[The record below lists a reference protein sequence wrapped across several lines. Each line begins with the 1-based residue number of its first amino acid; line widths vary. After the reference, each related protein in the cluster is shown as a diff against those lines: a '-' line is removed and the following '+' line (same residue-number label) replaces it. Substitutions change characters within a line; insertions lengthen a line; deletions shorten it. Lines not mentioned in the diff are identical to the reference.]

1 MAVDTFSIT
10 RPTGQHIS
18 LDYDAL
24 YAEGITHIQSL
35 SGKLWTDYNAHD
47 PGITILELMCYAITE
62 LGYRSDYEVKDIITP
77 SPDEAAVN
85 DFFTLAQVGSIAPLT
100 ITDYRKVLIDLEG
113 IRNAWLE
120 KAARGVTAIALDG
133 TRTALS
139 AYADPALFPT
149 GNTEVK
155 LRGLYNVY
163 VQFEEDPDFG
173 DLNDNSISG
182 NLSLDL
188 VGKDAPVIVQ
198 VEVEFPLFESLNA
211 EFDAIVEH
219 LDDNGFDMVA
229 STLVPQTGEAFV
241 YAGTIILNPLS
252 RAVPLDVIIRV
263 VSGTEEVLNKDDFK
277 NQLQKEFTNLVDA
290 SLPLTYAPGPSL
302 YTYTESIQL
311 LVRYIKRHQRIQAL
325 LSIVEVELAN
335 RRNLCEDF
343 LNVFPMSLQE
353 IGLTLQMEVEPG
365 ADLEEITAEVYYR
378 TEQYLNP
385 TIQFYSL
392 REMLDKGYEPEEIF
406 RGPAL
411 VNGFLDEGEL
421 SFQQQRDT
429 LYISDLIHAF
439 MEISGVKTIQTI
451 SLSRYKEG
459 KLVDVNRTECLRL
472 ENPQNRLP
480 RLNFSR
486 SSIQLDN
493 GSGTPTTPDMAE
505 VLDIL
510 GEKKA
515 LNQLKGDTGD
525 NDFALPSGTYTA
537 FSSYYSIQ
545 HEFPIN
551 YAIGMEGLAPSETDL
566 RKGQSQQLKAYLLFY
581 EQLLADFMAQLA
593 NVRKLYTF
601 QNAVDRTYYTQMLL
615 DVPRV
620 KDLIRDFTDANG
632 SIDWSDYADYASLGR
647 PSHYQHALDAA
658 AESADTFNDR
668 RKRFLDHLLA
678 RFNESF
684 SDYATYI
691 FATQYDEATQYSTLI
706 GDQVRFLQNYVSHS
720 RDRATAF
727 NYRDTPV
734 TPAEPTDFWD
744 PARVPGL
751 KKRITYLAGLPT
763 VPTQWINP
771 YDQFVVGAYPSGY
784 ALLDGAGVTMMASV
798 GSFADQE
805 SCFDDID
812 LVLAHGLDAARYIT
826 PDANFP
832 DQVFLTSIDAGNVV
846 TQRMQLDTSYLLL
859 IGDTATAI
867 ANIVARMQAIAH
879 IENMHIVEHIL
890 LRPRA
895 VGDRTLAVRHY
906 ADCAA
911 QSIYDPYSFRISVVL
926 PTWAGRFQ
934 EIAYRRMFKKM
945 LRIEAPAHVYIHFH
959 WINPRE
965 MYAFEHCWLDWLNGE
980 WLAGDTRILQEN
992 QPFLL
997 QEDQYFLLVER
1008 DGGSGEDET
1017 FFVDCLSN
1025 LANRYDAYYIMEPAR
1040 IVDQYAD
1047 CDLIGRPVDPDGE
1060 IVRAWLAPGEAM
1072 PLGLCLHPCN
1082 GEIRVEDRDQ
1092 LANDQSEY
1100 QLNILTLNVGG
1111 EVTTHDVTVQFIPNG
1126 PATIVPP
1133 SPFSKHIYLWE
1144 NDDTIAHFIDLDG
1157 SSANSNGIIQATLIS
1172 VFVNGTATANVM
1184 PAGMAM
1190 DPLSGRIY
1198 VTNAAS
1204 LVPAD
1209 YRITVKLMDTEGG
1222 VTTLGVPFSIFPDIP
1237 AVATVTTPDSK
1248 SEDAYQDG
1256 DILVT
1261 ITDDTDLGIDLV
1273 EPRPNQLTP
1282 LSTYSLEIVYN
1293 ASDPTKP
1300 KAEIKII
1307 NANDFRAALP
1317 TYYSLL
1323 TGSVSIYRT
1332 TLKLRS
1338 TDKSRGKTDLDVELR
1353 IRRDTAPTYTVSAKC
1368 NIDAYLVNDVIATI
1382 ADTNDNGL
1390 DSIAGSTSMAP
1401 SLTTRGLSVSIA
1413 ANLTG
1418 LVKVAD
1424 VAVFKA
1430 YLGTIS
1436 GGSGPDILDT
1446 ISLETV
1452 DKTGGIATVTLAYAV
1467 IKDHEPENVTLPPKV
1482 TDSYIT
1488 GEVVAYIRDA
1498 NQGGVIAFDPVSSAP
1513 TLGQMG
1519 LAKSIG
1525 AYTGEPGPV
1534 GRVTVQDKILLQNAM
1549 LTGLGFVLVDTTTQL
1564 HRLTMPVTV
1573 TDATGG
1579 KGSVDLIVEAFLDNE
1594 SYAQSV
1600 KNGLR
1605 ADQIFLGDDLWKIQD
1620 PDFGVA
1626 NVSLIAGNLPSY
1638 AQIVV
1643 DPVGHVGY
1651 IRITSSN
1658 VAAFNG
1664 TVTVRV
1670 LDNRPPGQQ
1679 GQSDIVITVTVMPRQ
1694 LQMSFSFTTGGTS
1707 KDLPFTD
1714 FHPNLRINLQQN
1726 TLSHTIGAR
1735 TLGGLSAGE
1744 ETNPSASFG
1753 TAQRLSSTRVVF
1765 QPGSAFVGSVGHGA
1779 YTFAAHLIN
1788 TNEQVEVVF
1797 RVSYQ
1802 NVRGPKDISN
1812 IRTGIT
1818 STPNAQNNSVSGLT
1832 KDLLNNVSKAR
1843 TFADNPLVKTNPK
1856 AVGAIVTGQKD
1867 QQITNDFTV
1876 LMEAT
1881 TKEIERLKS
1890 VITYSTGTTQTQ
1902 ARKDLQSAAALY
1914 QEQLMGAIMFA
1925 GEVRVADLKEDD
1937 PVKTM
1942 FVAIQNQLKRI
1953 Q

>member
-24 YAEGITHIQSL
+24 FAEGITHIQSL

-62 LGYRSDYEVKDIITP
+62 LGYRSDYEVKDIIEP
-77 SPDEAAVN
+77 SPDEVAVN

-120 KAARGVTAIALDG
+120 KAERGETAIALDG
-133 TRTALS
+133 TQTTLA
-139 AYADPALFPT
+139 AYADPTLFPT
-149 GNTEVK
+149 GSKEIA

-173 DLNDNSISG
+173 DLNDNSITGS
-182 NLSLDL
+182 LSLDL
-188 VGKDAPVIVQ
+188 VGKDAPVTVQ
-198 VEVEFPLFESLNA
+198 VEVEFPLFESLND
-211 EFDAIVEH
+211 EFDAIVEN
-219 LDDNGFDMVA
+219 LDQDGFEMMA
-229 STLVPQTGEAFV
+229 STFVPETGEEFV
-241 YAGTIILNPLS
+241 YGGTITLNPLS
-252 RAVPLDVIIRV
+252 RSVPLAVIIRV
-263 VSGTEEVLNKDDFK
+263 ISGTEEVLNKDDFR

-290 SLPLTYAPGPSL
+290 TLPLTYDPAASL

-311 LVRYIKRHQRIQAL
+311 LVRYIKRHQRIKEL
-325 LSIVEVELAN
+325 LAVVELELAN

-353 IGLTLQMEVEPG
+353 IGLTLEMEVEPG

-385 TIQFYSL
+385 NIQFYSL
-392 REMLDKGYEPEEIF
+392 REMLDKDYEPEEIF

-421 SFQQQRDT
+421 SFHQQRDT

-493 GSGTPTTPDMAE
+493 GSGTPTTPYMAE

-545 HEFPIN
+545 NEFPIN
-551 YAIGMEGLAPSETDL
+551 YAIGVEGLAASETDL
-566 RKGQSQQLKAYLLFY
+566 RKGQSQQLKAYLLFF

-601 QNAVDRTYYTQMLL
+601 QNEVDRTYYTQMLL
-615 DVPRV
+615 EVPRV
-620 KDLIRDFTDANG
+620 KELIRDFTDANG
-632 SIDWSDYADYASLGR
+632 NIEWEDYADYAALGR
-647 PSHYQHALDAA
+647 STHYQYALDAA

-684 SDYATYI
+684 ADYATYI

-734 TPAEPTDFWD
+734 TPVEPTDFWD

-763 VPTQWINP
+763 VPAQWINP
-771 YDQFVVGAYPSGY
+771 YDQFVIGTYPSGY
-784 ALLDGAGVTMMASV
+784 TLQDAGGVTMMASV
-798 GSFADQE
+798 ASFADQE
-805 SCFDDID
+805 TCFDNID
-812 LVLAHGLDAARYIT
+812 LVLANGLDASRYIT
-826 PDANFP
+826 PDLNFP
-832 DQVFLTSIDAGNVV
+832 DQVFLTYLDGNVV
-846 TQRMQLDTSYLLL
+846 TNLMQLDAAYLLL
-859 IGDTATAI
+859 VGDTATAI
-867 ANIVARMQAIAH
+867 ANIVARTKAIAH

-890 LRPRA
+890 LRPRT

-965 MYAFEHCWLDWLNGE
+965 MHEFEHCWLDWLNGE
-980 WLAGDTRILQEN
+980 WFARDTRILQES

-1008 DGGSGEDET
+1008 DGGAGADET

-1060 IVRAWLAPGEAM
+1060 IVRAWLAPGETM
-1072 PLGLCLHPCN
+1072 PPGLCLHPCT
-1082 GEIRVEDRDQ
+1082 GEIRVDDRDQ
-1092 LANDQSEY
+1092 LENDQDEY
-1100 QLNILTLNVGG
+1100 HLNILTLNVGG

-1133 SPFSKHIYLWE
+1133 SPFSKHINLWE
-1144 NDDTIAHFIDLDG
+1144 NNDTIAHFVDLDG

-1172 VFVNGTATANVM
+1172 VFINGSAAPNVM

-1190 DPLSGRIY
+1190 DPLDGKIY

-1204 LVPAD
+1204 LIAAD

-1222 VTTLGVPFSIFPDIP
+1222 VTTLAVVFSVFPDTP

-1248 SEDAYQDG
+1248 NEDAYQDG

-1261 ITDDTDLGIDLV
+1261 ITDDTDLGIDIV
-1273 EPRPNQLTP
+1273 EPRANQITP
-1282 LSTYSLEIVYN
+1282 LSAYSLEITYN
-1293 ASDPTKP
+1293 NSVPNKP

-1317 TYYSLL
+1317 TYYSLV
-1323 TGSVSIYRT
+1323 TGAVSIYKT

-1338 TDKSRGKTDLDVELR
+1338 TDNSRGKTDLDVELR
-1353 IRRDTAPTYTVSAKC
+1353 IRRDTAATVTVNAKR
-1368 NIDAYLVNDVIATI
+1368 NVDAYAVNDVIATI
-1382 ADTNDNGL
+1382 SDTTDNGL
-1390 DSIAGSTSMAP
+1390 DSIVGSPSMGPTLAA
-1401 SLTTRGLSVSIA
+1401 RGLSVTIA

-1424 VAVFKA
+1424 VSVFKA
-1430 YLGTIS
+1430 YLATIS
-1436 GGSGPDILDT
+1436 GGSGPDILD
-1446 ISLETV
+1446 SLSLDTV
-1452 DKTGGIATVTLAYAV
+1452 DKTGGKSTVTFTYAV

-1482 TDSYIT
+1482 TDSYTI

-1498 NQGGVIAFDPVSSAP
+1498 NQGGVIAFEQVVSSP
-1513 TLGQMG
+1513 TLTQMG

-1525 AYTGEPGPV
+1525 TFTGEPGPV
-1534 GRVTVQDKILLQNAM
+1534 GKVTVQDKTLLQNAL
-1549 LTGLGFVLVDTTTQL
+1549 LTGLGFEIVDATTQL
-1564 HRLTMPVTV
+1564 HRLTMPVNV

-1579 KGSVDLIVEAFLDNE
+1579 KGTVDLIVEVFLDNE

-1605 ADQIFLGDDLWKIQD
+1605 ADQIFLGDDLWKIHD
-1620 PDFGVA
+1620 SDFGVSS
-1626 NVSLIAGNLPSY
+1626 VTVIAGGLPPY
-1638 AQIVV
+1638 THLFLDTAN
-1643 DPVGHVGY
+1643 HVAY
-1651 IRITSSN
+1651 IRVNSTNIF
-1658 VAAFNG
+1658 AFSG
-1664 TVTVRV
+1664 SVTVRV

-1679 GQSDIVITVTVMPRQ
+1679 GQSDIQITILVLPRQ
-1694 LQMSFSFTTGGTS
+1694 MQMNFSFTSGGTS
-1707 KDLPFTD
+1707 KDLNFLTAQ
-1714 FHPNLRINLQQN
+1714 PNLRIDLQQ
-1726 TLSHTIGAR
+1726 TAIPLSVGSR
-1735 TLGGLSAGE
+1735 TVGGVATSI

-1753 TAQRLSSTRVVF
+1753 TAQRMSSTRVVF
-1765 QPGSAFVGSVGHGA
+1765 QPGSAFVGSVAQGV
-1779 YTFAAHLIN
+1779 YTFAGHLIN

-1818 STPNAQNNSVSGLT
+1818 NTANSKNNTVSSLT
-1832 KDLLNNVSKAR
+1832 KDLVNNVSKAR

-1890 VITYSTGTTQTQ
+1890 VITHSTGATQTQ
-1902 ARKDLQSAAALY
+1902 ARKDLQAAAALY